1 MRARLHGVHY
11 IQTMQPL
18 PLLTARRP
26 SALSRITIALALVLG
41 GALAWAV
48 VTELQF
54 QRRTAERV
62 TEDYLALVARER
74 VDGAAAALRAATA
87 AAIGAQVSGTM
98 GSVFEELPPP
108 APRDASGGALRCIE
122 GGDTLPT
129 FFRIDL
135 RNQGFLVSPPSRAA
149 RIAWIPDVVAPAL
162 RTSPLSNEG
171 FVTLLSHGRA
181 VLYGVKRAQF
191 SAPVAVYGLVT
202 CPGAL
207 SALIAGARA
216 RGGAD
221 SVVSLVATAG
231 SDTVFGHGTRGS
243 RVLAETEDA
252 GMRFTALPAFTRPLS
267 GVVIARESVPSIAL
281 TLMLLGTI
289 ALGSV
294 AVLQLVRDRR
304 AVRRQAELLTT
315 ISHELRTP
323 LAQILLYSET
333 LALDRVRGDDARR
346 AAAQRIVDEA
356 NRLIETVSTVVGL
369 TRPDRAPAARASTPV
384 APVIETAITRVRALS
399 DASTR
404 IAVSVTGT
412 PRARIA
418 DAALLQALTNLLDN
432 ALKFGSAAQTV
443 RVSASREGE
452 MVRIAVEDEGPGI
465 APALRDRI
473 WTRYFRGNGDSNP
486 DGAGIGLSVVHDIV
500 VRAGGRV
507 HAGDAAGG
515 GARIVIDLPAADAS

>member
-1 MRARLHGVHY
+1 
-11 IQTMQPL
+11 MQQL

-26 SALSRITIALALVLG
+26 SALSRLTIALALVLG

-48 VTELQF
+48 ISELHF

-62 TEDYLALVARER
+62 TEDYLSLVARER
-74 VDGAAAALRAATA
+74 VDGAAAALGAATTA
-87 AAIGAQVSGTM
+87 ALAPQVSGTM
-98 GSVFEELPPP
+98 GSVYEELPPP
-108 APRDASGGALRCIE
+108 APRDAYGGVLRCVE
-122 GGDTLPT
+122 AGDSMPI

-135 RNQGFLVSPPSRAA
+135 RNRGFLVAPPA
-149 RIAWIPDVVAPAL
+149 RTARVSWVQDVVAPEL
-162 RTSPLSNEG
+162 RTSPLSTEG

-181 VLYGVKRAQF
+181 VLYGVKHAPY

-202 CPGAL
+202 CA
-207 SALIAGARA
+207 SAVSAVLAGARA

-221 SVVSLVATAG
+221 SVVSLVATMGA
-231 SDTVFGHGTRGS
+231 DTLLGHAVQGS
-243 RVLAETEDA
+243 RVLARTEVADVHL
-252 GMRFTALPAFTRPLS
+252 TAFPAFAQPLS
-267 GVVIARESVPSIAL
+267 GVVIAREGIPSIAL

-289 ALGSV
+289 ALASV

-356 NRLIETVSTVVGL
+356 HRLIDTVSTVVGL
-369 TRPDRAPAARASTPV
+369 TRPERAAAAPAAATSV

-399 DASTR
+399 DARTK
-404 IAVSVTGT
+404 IAVSVVGT
-412 PRARIA
+412 PRARIG
-418 DAALLQALTNLLDN
+418 DAALLQALTNVLDN
-432 ALKFGSAAQTV
+432 ALKFGSATQTV
-443 RVSASREGE
+443 LVSAARDGAT
-452 MVRIAVEDEGPGI
+452 VRIAIEDEGPGI
-465 APALRDRI
+465 APGLRDRI
-473 WTRYFRGNGDSNP
+473 WTRYFRANGDS
-486 DGAGIGLSVVHDIV
+486 DTAGAGIGLWVVHDIV

-507 HAGDAAGG
+507 RAEDAASG
-515 GARIVIDLPAADAS
+515 GARIVIDLPAADIA